1 MNENAKRQL
10 GLVTATAIVIANMI
24 GTGVFTTSG
33 FLLKD
38 LQSPWRVL
46 AVWLVGGVM
55 AALGATCYG
64 ALSRKIPE
72 SGGEYIFLS
81 RTLHPA
87 AGYVAGW
94 ISLLV
99 GFSAPLAAAA
109 FAFGEYAKP
118 WLHEISPKMAGSILL
133 LVFAI
138 VHSVDVRGG
147 AWIQNFAVALK
158 VAIIAGFVIF
168 AFGKI
173 NPPPQNTPAG
183 DFPWALFGVS
193 LIWVSFSYSGWNAAI
208 YIAGEIKNPERN
220 LPLSLL
226 LGTAIVTV
234 AYILLNAVFVFS
246 APIEQLAGKLEIGRI
261 AAASLGGEGW
271 ANVVSAIVALVLISS
286 VSSMVMAGPRVYAQ
300 MANDGYLPSVF
311 RQQSGP
317 PRTAIAFQFI
327 IALIMLWSATFD
339 KLLTYIGFTLG
350 LSTAATVLGLIKI
363 KIKDGDTIKVPGWPL
378 VPAVFIAAVIA
389 MTCFSILRR
398 PSESLYGFATIAI
411 GVVFYLISSKKVKQ
425 NNAGKE

>member
-1 MNENAKRQL
+1 MNENEKRQL
-10 GLVTATAIVIANMI
+10 GLITATAIVIANMI

-118 WLHEISPKMAGSILL
+118 WLQGISPQMAGSVLL
-133 LVFAI
+133 LIFAI
-138 VHSVDVRGG
+138 IHSIDVRGG

-173 NPPPQNTPAG
+173 NPPPQNTPPG

-208 YIAGEIKNPERN
+208 YIAGEVKNPEKN

-226 LGTAIVTV
+226 LGTGIVTL

-271 ANVVSAIVALVLISS
+271 ANAVSAIVALVLISS

-300 MANDGYLPSVF
+300 MANDGYLPSIF

-317 PRTAIAFQFI
+317 PRTAIAFQLI
-327 IALIMLWSATFD
+327 IALIMLWAETFD

-350 LSTAATVLGLIKI
+350 LSTAATVLGLIKV
-363 KIKDGDTIKVPGWPL
+363 KLKEKELKVPGWPV
-378 VPAVFIAAVIA
+378 VPIVFIAAVTA

-398 PSESLYGFATIAI
+398 PQESLKGFITIGI
-411 GVVFYLISSKKVKQ
+411 GIIFYILSTRKKK
-425 NNAGKE
+425 NGASNSN